1 MSQKPLWVLLQQEM
15 TAAMTK
21 GTRERA
27 NNFQPLSV
35 RSPDGPSFRP
45 VNSIKASKST
55 DNIYIIMV
63 II

>member
-1 MSQKPLWVLLQQEM
+1 
-15 TAAMTK
+15 MTK